1 MVCEIPSKR
10 SLGTIHWS
18 ISRSSLSGQAIRRNF
33 ESAKGRKFRPYLFPT
48 GVDSEN
54 VEDFLQNI
62 GFGQGNDIPD
72 IESFVKAGK
81 NIELL
86 RELSRA
92 GLAETERREQEE
104 KFLTKSIWQQP
115 GYSDSEL
122 ATLGITVA
130 TEDVAGIDGEPSTSE
145 HENTLHTTQ
154 ST

>member
-1 MVCEIPSKR
+1 M
-10 SLGTIHWS
+10 
-18 ISRSSLSGQAIRRNF
+18 
-33 ESAKGRKFRPYLFPT
+33 
-48 GVDSEN
+48 
-54 VEDFLQNI
+54 EDFLQNI

-130 TEDVAGIDGEPSTSE
+130 TDKDVAGIDGEPSTSE